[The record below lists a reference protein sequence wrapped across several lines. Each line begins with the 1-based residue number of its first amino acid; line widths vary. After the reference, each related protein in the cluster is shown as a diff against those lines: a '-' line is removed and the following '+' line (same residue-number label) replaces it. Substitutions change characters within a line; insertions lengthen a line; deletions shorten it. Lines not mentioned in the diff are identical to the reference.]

1 MTNFFELGIQKY
13 WAPTSTTSAETRRMK
28 LEQAIKSGNYIWSEK
43 FDGNF
48 LRGVITPERNALQ
61 TRGIS
66 TITKTYGEVQNKVL
80 FWSDVCKAFTSTTVL
95 LGEAYIPGAIDKD
108 VGAILRCLDQKAIA
122 RQKDIAVEWRI
133 FDVLA
138 LDGKELL
145 DLPIEQRI
153 QYIPIVVNRI
163 NNPLV
168 KEVIFH
174 NMDKNFFDDIG
185 EIFARGGEGAVCYKK
200 GVLYTPG
207 KRSSAWDTVKVKQ
220 DISSEIDA
228 FISGIVPGEKV
239 YTGKDLGT
247 WQLWE
252 NQRSGEKVVG

>member
-28 LEQAIKSGNYIWSEK
+28 LEQAIESGNYIWSEK

-66 TITKTYGEVQNKVL
+66 TVTKTYGEVQNKVL
-80 FWSDVCKAFTSTTVL
+80 FWSDVCKAFTKTTVL

-122 RQKDIAVEWRI
+122 RQKDMAVEWRI

-153 QYIPIVVNRI
+153 QYIPIVV
-163 NNPLV
+163 
-168 KEVIFH
+168 
-174 NMDKNFFDDIG
+174 
-185 EIFARGGEGAVCYKK
+185 AY
-200 GVLYTPG
+200 LYIAL
-207 KRSSAWDTVKVKQ
+207 KIMKIWMK
-220 DISSEIDA
+220 ILI
-228 FISGIVPGEKV
+228 I
-239 YTGKDLGT
+239 
-247 WQLWE
+247 
-252 NQRSGEKVVG
+252 